1 MITGIKKTHK
11 MTEIYFDE
19 ADEWTTVRTYNT
31 SLKNRLLAFSKEY
44 PELCDPTDDDE
55 CGCLSFRID
64 KKCFTYISGYNC
76 IPELA
81 NESFLATQKIFG
93 HEPDGVRFYHFVQS
107 FKIGEDISPQEANEI
122 GMELAKIFENREV
135 IVATHIDKDHPHNHI
150 VACSYDLESGL
161 KLHYNQFFLSDL
173 RQKSDEICQAHGL
186 NVLKKYNPNV
196 KSQRLG
202 PKEYRAAMNGNSWKM
217 ALRVAIDFCMTRA
230 TNKDEFQREMKTLG
244 YDMVWT
250 PERKYITYICPTQN
264 GKECRV
270 RDIKLNDEKYLKEN
284 MEYEFRIR
292 TELYGQAQ
300 GNEYAAGNTASDARR
315 TAGGTD
321 GTGASDG
328 ADQRR
333 GMDEAQ
339 RSGAQN
345 GGFVSGAV
353 GTESGSVERGEQ
365 IHREDDEGSRGAE
378 RGNGSGSTQ
387 GDEGSCRTGW
397 ESERESFRSYRQK
410 NSSGRGTVVAPSRSH
425 SSPDAVSTALMGA
438 RGPGNLTSLFEDGEE
453 SEEEKRQREARNAGS
468 AVGAVVGFGIGA
480 VVELTKQKQTP
491 TDDVDDGEEQGMGI
505 TM

>member
-1 MITGIKKTHK
+1 MAVVESIPEKNQTPSAQKGVLDYCMQPSKT
-11 MTEIYFDE
+11 FDE
-19 ADEWTTVRTYNT
+19 DEQ
-31 SLKNRLLAFSKEY
+31 LA
-44 PELCDPTDDDE
+44 
-55 CGCLSFRID
+55 
-64 KKCFTYISGYNC
+64 YISGYNC
-76 IPELA
+76 IPEQA

-135 IVATHIDKDHPHNHI
+135 IVATHIDKDHLHNHI
-150 VACSYDLESGL
+150 VVCSYDLESGL

-196 KSQRLG
+196 KSQRLC

-230 TNKDEFQREMKTLG
+230 TNKDEFQREMKKLG

-284 MEYEFRIR
+284 MEHEFRIR

-300 GNEYAAGNTASDARR
+300 GTEYSSGTARSDGRNSTGAD
-315 TAGGTD
+315 GGTGD
-321 GTGASDG
+321 SDG

-345 GGFVSGAV
+345 GGSVSGAV

-378 RGNGSGSTQ
+378 RGDGNSSAQ
-387 GDEGSCRTGW
+387 GDEGSGRTGW

-410 NSSGRGTVVAPSRSH
+410 NHSGRSNMVDSSRTH
-425 SSPDAVSTALMGA
+425 SSPDNIGVALMGA
-438 RGPGNLTSLFEDGEE
+438 RGLGNLTSLFEDGEE

-468 AVGAVVGFGIGA
+468 ALGAAVGLAAGAVIG
-480 VVELTKQKQTP
+480 LTQQQSTP
-491 TDDVDDGEEQGMGI
+491 TDDVDDDEDEGFDI

>member
-1 MITGIKKTHK
+1 MAVVESIPEKNQTPSAQKGVLDYCMQPSKT
-11 MTEIYFDE
+11 FDE
-19 ADEWTTVRTYNT
+19 DEQ
-31 SLKNRLLAFSKEY
+31 LA
-44 PELCDPTDDDE
+44 
-55 CGCLSFRID
+55 
-64 KKCFTYISGYNC
+64 YISGYNC

-107 FKIGEDISPQEANEI
+107 FKIGEAISPQEANEI
-122 GMELAKIFENREV
+122 GMELAKIFGNREV
-135 IVATHIDKDHPHNHI
+135 IVATHIDKDHLHNHI

-161 KLHYNQFFLSDL
+161 KLHYNKYFLSDL

-217 ALRVAIDFCMTRA
+217 ALRVSIDFCMTRA
-230 TNKDEFQREMKTLG
+230 TNKDEFQREMKKLG

-284 MEYEFRIR
+284 MEHEFRIR

-300 GNEYAAGNTASDARR
+300 GEEYTADDTRG

-321 GTGASDG
+321 GTGDSDG

-333 GMDEAQ
+333 GMDAPE
-339 RSGAQN
+339 RNDTQN
-345 GGFVSGAV
+345 GSAVSPAV
-353 GTESGSVERGEQ
+353 GAESGSVERGEQ

-378 RGNGSGSTQ
+378 RGNG
-387 GDEGSCRTGW
+387 EGSAKGDDGSDRTGW
-397 ESERESFRSYRQK
+397 ESERESFRGYRQK
-410 NSSGRGTVVAPSRSH
+410 NSSGRGNMVAPSRSH
-425 SSPDAVSTALMGA
+425 GSSHAAGLALMGA
-438 RGPGNLTSLFEDGEE
+438 RGIANVGSIIEDDNEE
-453 SEEEKRQREARNAGS
+453 SEEEKRKREARHAGE

-480 VVELTKQKQTP
+480 VIELSHPKPTP
-491 TDDVDDGEEQGMGI
+491 TDDVDDDEDEGFDI

>member
-1 MITGIKKTHK
+1 MAVVESIPEKNQTPSAQKGVLDYCMQPSKT
-11 MTEIYFDE
+11 FDE
-19 ADEWTTVRTYNT
+19 DEQ
-31 SLKNRLLAFSKEY
+31 LA
-44 PELCDPTDDDE
+44 
-55 CGCLSFRID
+55 
-64 KKCFTYISGYNC
+64 YISGYNC

-107 FKIGEDISPQEANEI
+107 FKIGEDLSPQEANEI
-122 GMELAKIFENREV
+122 GMELAKIFGNREV
-135 IVATHIDKDHPHNHI
+135 IVATHIDKDHLHNHI
-150 VACSYDLESGL
+150 VVCSYDLESGL

-230 TNKDEFQREMKTLG
+230 TNKDEFQREMKKLG

-284 MEYEFRIR
+284 MEHEFRIR

-300 GNEYAAGNTASDARR
+300 GEEYTADDTRG

-321 GTGASDG
+321 GTGDSDG
-328 ADQRR
+328 TDQRR
-333 GMDEAQ
+333 GMDEAY
-339 RSGAQN
+339 RNGAQN
-345 GGFVSGAV
+345 GGSVSPAV
-353 GTESGSVERGEQ
+353 GTESRFDGISGELR
-365 IHREDDEGSRGAE
+365 HGDDEGGRGAE
-378 RGNGSGSTQ
+378 RGDRSGSSQ
-387 GDEGSCRTGW
+387 GDEGSDRTGW
-397 ESERESFRSYRQK
+397 ESERESFRGYRQK

-425 SSPDAVSTALMGA
+425 GSPNAAGIAFMGA
-438 RGPGNLTSLFEDGEE
+438 RGIANVGSIIEDDGEE

-468 AVGAVVGFGIGA
+468 VAGVLVGGTVGALI
-480 VVELTKQKQTP
+480 ELTQPKPTP
-491 TDDVDDGEEQGMGI
+491 TDDVDDGEDEGFEISM
-505 TM
+505 

>member
-1 MITGIKKTHK
+1 MAVVKSIPEKNQTPSAQKGVLDYCMQPSKT
-11 MTEIYFDE
+11 FDE
-19 ADEWTTVRTYNT
+19 DEQ
-31 SLKNRLLAFSKEY
+31 LA
-44 PELCDPTDDDE
+44 
-55 CGCLSFRID
+55 
-64 KKCFTYISGYNC
+64 YISGYNC
-76 IPELA
+76 IPELE

-107 FKIGEDISPQEANEI
+107 FKIGENISPQEANEI

-135 IVATHIDKDHPHNHI
+135 IVATHIDKDHLHNHI
-150 VACSYDLESGL
+150 VVCSYDLESGL

-186 NVLKKYNPNV
+186 NVLKKYNPNI

-230 TNKDEFQREMKTLG
+230 TNKDEFQREMKKLG

-250 PERKYITYICPTQN
+250 PKRKYITYICPTQN

-284 MEYEFRIR
+284 MEHEFRIR

-300 GNEYAAGNTASDARR
+300 GEEYTADDTRG

-321 GTGASDG
+321 GTGDPDG
-328 ADQRR
+328 TDQRR
-333 GMDEAQ
+333 GMDAAE
-339 RSGAQN
+339 RNDTQN
-345 GGFVSGAV
+345 GGSVSGAV
-353 GTESGSVERGEQ
+353 GTESGFVERGEQ

-378 RGNGSGSTQ
+378 RGDGNGSAQ
-387 GDEGSCRTGW
+387 GDEGGGRTGW
-397 ESERESFRSYRQK
+397 ESERESCRSYRQK
-410 NSSGRGTVVAPSRSH
+410 NHSGRSNMVDSSRTH
-425 SSPDAVSTALMGA
+425 SSPDNIGVALMGA
-438 RGPGNLTSLFEDGEE
+438 RGLGNLTSLFEDGEE

-468 AVGAVVGFGIGA
+468 ALGATVGFIAGAVIGF
-480 VVELTKQKQTP
+480 TQQQSMS
-491 TDDVDDGEEQGMGI
+491 TDDIDDDEDEGFDI

>member
-1 MITGIKKTHK
+1 MAVVESIPEKNQTPSAQKGVLDYCMQPSKTL
-11 MTEIYFDE
+11 DE
-19 ADEWTTVRTYNT
+19 DEQ
-31 SLKNRLLAFSKEY
+31 LA
-44 PELCDPTDDDE
+44 
-55 CGCLSFRID
+55 
-64 KKCFTYISGYNC
+64 YISGYNC

-107 FKIGEDISPQEANEI
+107 FKIGENISPQEANEI
-122 GMELAKIFENREV
+122 GMELAKIFGNREV
-135 IVATHIDKDHPHNHI
+135 IVATHIDKDHLHNHI

-173 RQKSDEICQAHGL
+173 RQKSDEICQAQGL

-230 TNKDEFQREMKTLG
+230 TNKDEFQHEMKKLG

-250 PERKYITYICPTQN
+250 PERKYITYICPTQD
-264 GKECRV
+264 GKERKV

-284 MEYEFRIR
+284 MEHEFRIR

-300 GNEYAAGNTASDARR
+300 DTEYSSGTARSDGRNSAGTQ
-315 TAGGTD
+315 GGTGD
-321 GTGASDG
+321 SDG

-333 GMDEAQ
+333 GMDASE
-339 RSGAQN
+339 RNDTQN
-345 GGFVSGAV
+345 GGSVSPAV
-353 GTESGSVERGEQ
+353 SAESGCSERGKQ
-365 IHREDDEGSRGAE
+365 VHREDDEGGRGAE
-378 RGNGSGSTQ
+378 RGNG
-387 GDEGSCRTGW
+387 EGSAQDYEGSNRTGW

-425 SSPDAVSTALMGA
+425 GSPDAVSTALMGA
-438 RGPGNLTSLFEDGEE
+438 RGLGNLTSLFEDGEE
-453 SEEEKRQREARNAGS
+453 SEEEKREREARNAGS
-468 AVGAVVGFGIGA
+468 ALGATVGLIAGAVIGF
-480 VVELTKQKQTP
+480 TQQQSMS
-491 TDDVDDGEEQGMGI
+491 TDDIDDDEDEGFDI

>member
-1 MITGIKKTHK
+1 MAVVESIPEKNQTPSAQKGVLDYCMQPSKT
-11 MTEIYFDE
+11 FDE
-19 ADEWTTVRTYNT
+19 DEQ
-31 SLKNRLLAFSKEY
+31 LA
-44 PELCDPTDDDE
+44 
-55 CGCLSFRID
+55 
-64 KKCFTYISGYNC
+64 YISGYNC

-93 HEPDGVRFYHFVQS
+93 HEPDGVRFYHFIQS
-107 FKIGEDISPQEANEI
+107 FKIGEAISPQEANEI

-135 IVATHIDKDHPHNHI
+135 IVATHIDKDHLHNHI

-161 KLHYNQFFLSDL
+161 KLHYNKYFLSDL

-230 TNKDEFQREMKTLG
+230 TNKDEFQREMKKLG

-284 MEYEFRIR
+284 MEHEFRIR

-300 GNEYAAGNTASDARR
+300 GAEYSSGTARSDERNS
-315 TAGGTD
+315 
-321 GTGASDG
+321 TGAQGGAGDSDG
-328 ADQRR
+328 SDQRR
-333 GMDEAQ
+333 GMDAPE
-339 RSGAQN
+339 RNDTQN
-345 GGFVSGAV
+345 GGSVSPAV
-353 GTESGSVERGEQ
+353 SAESGCSERGEQ
-365 IHREDDEGSRGAE
+365 VHREDDEGGRGAE
-378 RGNGSGSTQ
+378 RGNGEGSAQ
-387 GDEGSCRTGW
+387 GDDGSGRTGW
-397 ESERESFRSYRQK
+397 EIERESFRSYRQK
-410 NSSGRGTVVAPSRSH
+410 NSSGRGNMVAPSRSH
-425 SSPDAVSTALMGA
+425 GSSHAAGLALMGA
-438 RGPGNLTSLFEDGEE
+438 RGIANVGSIIEDDNEE
-453 SEEEKRQREARNAGS
+453 SEEEKRKREARHAGE
-468 AVGAVVGFGIGA
+468 AVGAVLGFGIGA

-491 TDDVDDGEEQGMGI
+491 ADDVDDGEDQGMGM

>member
-1 MITGIKKTHK
+1 MAVVESIPEKNQTPSAQKGVLDYCMQPSKT
-11 MTEIYFDE
+11 FDE
-19 ADEWTTVRTYNT
+19 DEQ
-31 SLKNRLLAFSKEY
+31 LA
-44 PELCDPTDDDE
+44 
-55 CGCLSFRID
+55 
-64 KKCFTYISGYNC
+64 YISGYNC
-76 IPELA
+76 IPEQA

-107 FKIGEDISPQEANEI
+107 FKIGENISPQEANEI

-135 IVATHIDKDHPHNHI
+135 IVATHIDKDHLHNHI
-150 VACSYDLESGL
+150 VVCSYDLESGL

-230 TNKDEFQREMKTLG
+230 GSKDEFRSLMKKYG

-250 PERKYITYICPTQN
+250 PERKYITFICQTAE
-264 GKECRV
+264 GKTYKV

-284 MEYEFRIR
+284 IEHEFRIR
-292 TELYGQAQ
+292 AKLYGQAQ

-321 GTGASDG
+321 GTGDSDG
-328 ADQRR
+328 ADQRG
-333 GMDEAQ
+333 GMDASE
-339 RSGAQN
+339 RNDTQN
-345 GGFVSGAV
+345 GGSVSPAV
-353 GTESGSVERGEQ
+353 GAESGFEGISGELR
-365 IHREDDEGSRGAE
+365 HGDEEGSRGAE
-378 RGNGSGSTQ
+378 RGNGGGSSQ
-387 GDEGSCRTGW
+387 GDEGSDRTGW
-397 ESERESFRSYRQK
+397 ESERESCRSYRQK

-425 SSPDAVSTALMGA
+425 GSPNAAGIALMGA
-438 RGPGNLTSLFEDGEE
+438 RGIANIGNIIEDDGEE
-453 SEEEKRQREARNAGS
+453 SEEENREREARHVGEAVGVLVGG
-468 AVGAVVGFGIGA
+468 AVGAVI
-480 VVELTKQKQTP
+480 ELSKPKP
-491 TDDVDDGEEQGMGI
+491 APVDDIDDGEDEGFEI

>member
-1 MITGIKKTHK
+1 MAVVESIPEKNQTPSAQKGVLDYCMQPSKT
-11 MTEIYFDE
+11 FDE
-19 ADEWTTVRTYNT
+19 DEQ
-31 SLKNRLLAFSKEY
+31 LA
-44 PELCDPTDDDE
+44 
-55 CGCLSFRID
+55 
-64 KKCFTYISGYNC
+64 YISGYNC

-135 IVATHIDKDHPHNHI
+135 IVATHIDKDHLHNHI
-150 VACSYDLESGL
+150 VVCSYDLESGL

-186 NVLKKYNPNV
+186 NILKKYNPNV

-230 TNKDEFQREMKTLG
+230 TNKDEFQREMKKLG

-250 PERKYITYICPTQN
+250 AERKYITYICPTQN

-292 TELYGQAQ
+292 AKLYGQAQ

-321 GTGASDG
+321 GTGDSDG

-333 GMDEAQ
+333 GMDAPE
-339 RSGAQN
+339 RNGTQN
-345 GGFVSGAV
+345 GGSVSPAV
-353 GTESGSVERGEQ
+353 SAESGGSERGEQ
-365 IHREDDEGSRGAE
+365 VHREDDEGGTGADRGFSESDTEDRE
-378 RGNGSGSTQ
+378 RSY
-387 GDEGSCRTGW
+387 RTGW
-397 ESERESFRSYRQK
+397 ESERESFRGYRQK
-410 NSSGRGTVVAPSRSH
+410 NSSGRGNMVSSSRTNVHPNNLDIS
-425 SSPDAVSTALMGA
+425 LMGL
-438 RGPGNLTSLFEDGEE
+438 RGIANVTEGLFDDGEE
-453 SEEEKRQREARNAGS
+453 SEEEKREREARNAGS
-468 AVGAVVGFGIGA
+468 AFGIAIGVVVGGVIG
-480 VVELTKQKQTP
+480 LTQQNPTP
-491 TDDVDDGEEQGMGI
+491 AEDVDDGEDEGFEI

>member
-1 MITGIKKTHK
+1 MAVVESIPEKNQTPSAQKGVLDYCMQPSKT
-11 MTEIYFDE
+11 FDE
-19 ADEWTTVRTYNT
+19 DEQ
-31 SLKNRLLAFSKEY
+31 LA
-44 PELCDPTDDDE
+44 
-55 CGCLSFRID
+55 
-64 KKCFTYISGYNC
+64 YISAYNC

-93 HEPDGVRFYHFVQS
+93 HEPDGIRFYHFVQS
-107 FKIGEDISPQEANEI
+107 FKIGEDISPQEANDI

-135 IVATHIDKDHPHNHI
+135 IVATHIDKDHLHNHI
-150 VACSYDLESGL
+150 VVCSYDLESGL

-217 ALRVAIDFCMTRA
+217 ALRVAIDYCMTRA
-230 TNKDEFQREMKTLG
+230 TNKDEFQREMKKLG

-284 MEYEFRIR
+284 MEHEFRIR

-300 GNEYAAGNTASDARR
+300 GSEYSSGTARSDGRNSTGAD
-315 TAGGTD
+315 GGTGD
-321 GTGASDG
+321 SDG

-378 RGNGSGSTQ
+378 RGDGNGSAQ
-387 GDEGSCRTGW
+387 GDEGSGRTGW
-397 ESERESFRSYRQK
+397 ESERESCRSYRQK
-410 NSSGRGTVVAPSRSH
+410 NHSGRSNMVDSSRTH
-425 SSPDAVSTALMGA
+425 SSPDNIGVALMGA
-438 RGPGNLTSLFEDGEE
+438 RGLGNLTSLFEEGEE
-453 SEEEKRQREARNAGS
+453 SEEEKREREARHAGED
-468 AVGAVVGFGIGA
+468 VGAVVGFGIGA
-480 VVELTKQKQTP
+480 VIELSQPKSTS
-491 TDDVDDGEEQGMGI
+491 TDDVDDGEDEGFDI

>member
-1 MITGIKKTHK
+1 MAVVESIPEKNQTPSAQKGVLDYCMQPSKT
-11 MTEIYFDE
+11 FDE
-19 ADEWTTVRTYNT
+19 DEQ
-31 SLKNRLLAFSKEY
+31 LA
-44 PELCDPTDDDE
+44 
-55 CGCLSFRID
+55 
-64 KKCFTYISGYNC
+64 YISGYNC

-135 IVATHIDKDHPHNHI
+135 IVATHIDKDHLHNHI
-150 VACSYDLESGL
+150 VVCSYDLESGL

-230 TNKDEFQREMKTLG
+230 TNKDEFQREMKKLG

-264 GKECRV
+264 EKECRV

-284 MEYEFRIR
+284 MEHEFRIR

-300 GNEYAAGNTASDARR
+300 GAEYSSGTARSDGRN
-315 TAGGTD
+315 
-321 GTGASDG
+321 GTGAQGGAGDSDG

-333 GMDEAQ
+333 GMDGAH

-345 GGFVSGAV
+345 GGSVSPAV
-353 GTESGSVERGEQ
+353 SAESGCSERGEQ
-365 IHREDDEGSRGAE
+365 VHREDDEGGRGAE
-378 RGNGSGSTQ
+378 RGNG
-387 GDEGSCRTGW
+387 EGSAQSDDGSGRTGW

-410 NSSGRGTVVAPSRSH
+410 NSSGRGTVVAPTRSH
-425 SSPDAVSTALMGA
+425 GSSHAVGLTLMGA
-438 RGPGNLTSLFEDGEE
+438 RGIANVGSIIEDDNEE
-453 SEEEKRQREARNAGS
+453 SEEAKREREARHAGE
-468 AVGAVVGFGIGA
+468 AVGAVLGFGIGAA

-491 TDDVDDGEEQGMGI
+491 TDDVDDGEDQGMGM

>member
-1 MITGIKKTHK
+1 MAVVESIPEKNQTPSAQKGVLDYCMQPSKT
-11 MTEIYFDE
+11 FDK
-19 ADEWTTVRTYNT
+19 DEQ
-31 SLKNRLLAFSKEY
+31 LAY
-44 PELCDPTDDDE
+44 V
-55 CGCLSFRID
+55 
-64 KKCFTYISGYNC
+64 SGYNC

-135 IVATHIDKDHPHNHI
+135 IVATHIDKDHLHNHI
-150 VACSYDLESGL
+150 VACSYGLESGL

-173 RQKSDEICQAHGL
+173 RKKSDEICRAHGL

-230 TNKDEFQREMKTLG
+230 TNKDEFQREMKKLG

-250 PERKYITYICPTQN
+250 PERKYITYICQTAE
-264 GKECRV
+264 GKTYKV

-292 TELYGQAQ
+292 SELYGQAQ
-300 GNEYAAGNTASDARR
+300 SEEYAAGNTASDAGRN
-315 TAGGTD
+315 ASGTD
-321 GTGASDG
+321 GTGDSDG

-333 GMDEAQ
+333 GMDSPE
-339 RSGAQN
+339 RNDMQN
-345 GGFVSGAV
+345 GGSFSPAV
-353 GTESGSVERGEQ
+353 GAESGFEGISGELR
-365 IHREDDEGSRGAE
+365 HSDEEGGRGAE
-378 RGNGSGSTQ
+378 RGDGNSSAQ
-387 GDEGSCRTGW
+387 GDEGSGRTGW
-397 ESERESFRSYRQK
+397 ESERESFRGYRQK

-425 SSPDAVSTALMGA
+425 GSPDNIGVALMGA
-438 RGPGNLTSLFEDGEE
+438 RGLGNLTSLFEDGEE
-453 SEEEKRQREARNAGS
+453 SEEEKRQREARNAATVAGVLVGG
-468 AVGAVVGFGIGA
+468 AVGAVI
-480 VVELTKQKQTP
+480 ELSKPKPTP
-491 TDDVDDGEEQGMGI
+491 TDDVDDGEDEGFDI

>member
-1 MITGIKKTHK
+1 MAVVESIPEKNQTPSAQKGVLDYCMQPSKT
-11 MTEIYFDE
+11 FDK
-19 ADEWTTVRTYNT
+19 DEQ
-31 SLKNRLLAFSKEY
+31 LA
-44 PELCDPTDDDE
+44 
-55 CGCLSFRID
+55 
-64 KKCFTYISGYNC
+64 YISGYNC
-76 IPELA
+76 IPEQA

-107 FKIGEDISPQEANEI
+107 FKIGENISPQEANEI

-135 IVATHIDKDHPHNHI
+135 IVATHIDKDHLHNHI
-150 VACSYDLESGL
+150 VVCSYDLESGL

-230 TNKDEFQREMKTLG
+230 TNKDEFQREMKKLG

-264 GKECRV
+264 GKEYRV

-284 MEYEFRIR
+284 MEHEFRIR

-300 GNEYAAGNTASDARR
+300 GTEYSSGTARSDGRNSTGAQC
-315 TAGGTD
+315 
-321 GTGASDG
+321 GTGDSDG

-345 GGFVSGAV
+345 GGSVSGAV
-353 GTESGSVERGEQ
+353 DTESGSVERGEQ

-378 RGNGSGSTQ
+378 RGDGGSSTQ
-387 GDEGSCRTGW
+387 GDEGSYRTGW
-397 ESERESFRSYRQK
+397 ESERESFRGYRQK

-425 SSPDAVSTALMGA
+425 GSPDAVSTALMGA
-438 RGPGNLTSLFEDGEE
+438 RGLGNLTSLFEDGEE

-468 AVGAVVGFGIGA
+468 AVGVLVGGA
-480 VVELTKQKQTP
+480 LGVAIDLSQQPTP
-491 TDDVDDGEEQGMGI
+491 TDDVDDGEDEGFDI

>member
-1 MITGIKKTHK
+1 MAVVESIPEKNQTPSAQKGVLDYCMQPSKT
-11 MTEIYFDE
+11 FDE
-19 ADEWTTVRTYNT
+19 DEQ
-31 SLKNRLLAFSKEY
+31 LA
-44 PELCDPTDDDE
+44 
-55 CGCLSFRID
+55 
-64 KKCFTYISGYNC
+64 YISGYNC
-76 IPELA
+76 IPEQA

-107 FKIGEDISPQEANEI
+107 FKIGEAISPQEANEI

-135 IVATHIDKDHPHNHI
+135 IVATHIDKDHLHNHI
-150 VACSYDLESGL
+150 VACSYDLESGM
-161 KLHYNQFFLSDL
+161 KLHYNKYFLSDL

-217 ALRVAIDFCMTRA
+217 ALRSTIDFCMIRA
-230 TNKDEFQREMKTLG
+230 GSKEEFRSLMKKYN

-250 PERKYITYICPTQN
+250 PERKYITYICQTAE
-264 GKECRV
+264 GKTYKV

-292 TELYGQAQ
+292 SELYGQAQ
-300 GNEYAAGNTASDARR
+300 SEEYAAGNTASDARR

-321 GTGASDG
+321 GTGDSDG

-333 GMDEAQ
+333 GMDAPE
-339 RSGAQN
+339 RNDTQN
-345 GGFVSGAV
+345 GGSVSPAV
-353 GTESGSVERGEQ
+353 GAESGFEGISGELR
-365 IHREDDEGSRGAE
+365 HSDEEGSTGADRGFSESDTEDRE
-378 RGNGSGSTQ
+378 RS
-387 GDEGSCRTGW
+387 DRTGW
-397 ESERESFRSYRQK
+397 ESERESFRGYRQK
-410 NSSGRGTVVAPSRSH
+410 NSSGRGNMVAPSRSH
-425 SSPDAVSTALMGA
+425 GSSHAAGLALMGA
-438 RGPGNLTSLFEDGEE
+438 RGIANVGSIIEDDNEE
-453 SEEEKRQREARNAGS
+453 SEEEKREREARHAGE

-491 TDDVDDGEEQGMGI
+491 TDDVDDGEGEGFEI

>member
-1 MITGIKKTHK
+1 MAVVESIPEKNQTPSAQKGVLDYCMQPSKT
-11 MTEIYFDE
+11 FDE
-19 ADEWTTVRTYNT
+19 DEQ
-31 SLKNRLLAFSKEY
+31 LA
-44 PELCDPTDDDE
+44 
-55 CGCLSFRID
+55 
-64 KKCFTYISGYNC
+64 YISGYNC
-76 IPELA
+76 IPEQA

-107 FKIGEDISPQEANEI
+107 FKIGENISPQEANEI

-135 IVATHIDKDHPHNHI
+135 IVATHIDKDHLHNHI
-150 VACSYDLESGL
+150 VVCSYDLESGL

-230 TNKDEFQREMKTLG
+230 TNKDEFQREMKKLG

-284 MEYEFRIR
+284 MEHEFRIR

-300 GNEYAAGNTASDARR
+300 GTEYSSGTARSDGRNSTGAD
-315 TAGGTD
+315 GGTGD
-321 GTGASDG
+321 SDG

-345 GGFVSGAV
+345 GGSVSGAV

-378 RGNGSGSTQ
+378 RGDGNSSAQ
-387 GDEGSCRTGW
+387 GDEGSGRTGW
-397 ESERESFRSYRQK
+397 ESERESCRSYRQK
-410 NSSGRGTVVAPSRSH
+410 NHSGRSNMVDSSRTH
-425 SSPDAVSTALMGA
+425 GSPDNIGVALMGA
-438 RGPGNLTSLFEDGEE
+438 RGLGNLTSLFEDGEE

-468 AVGAVVGFGIGA
+468 ALGAVAGLVTGIAIGLNQNH
-480 VVELTKQKQTP
+480 EP
-491 TDDVDDGEEQGMGI
+491 NIENNDDEARGSEKRQR
-505 TM
+505 

>member
-1 MITGIKKTHK
+1 MAVVESIPEKNQTPSAQKGVLDYCMQPSKT
-11 MTEIYFDE
+11 FDE
-19 ADEWTTVRTYNT
+19 DEQ
-31 SLKNRLLAFSKEY
+31 LA
-44 PELCDPTDDDE
+44 
-55 CGCLSFRID
+55 
-64 KKCFTYISGYNC
+64 YISGYNC

-107 FKIGEDISPQEANEI
+107 FKIGEAISPQEANEI
-122 GMELAKIFENREV
+122 GMELAKIFGNREV
-135 IVATHIDKDHPHNHI
+135 IVATHIDKDHLHNHI
-150 VACSYDLESGL
+150 VVCSYDLESGL

-230 TNKDEFQREMKTLG
+230 KNKDEFQREMKKLG

-284 MEYEFRIR
+284 MEHEFRIR

-300 GNEYAAGNTASDARR
+300 GAEYSSGTARSDGRNSTGAD
-315 TAGGTD
+315 GGTGD
-321 GTGASDG
+321 SDG

-345 GGFVSGAV
+345 GGSVSGAV
-353 GTESGSVERGEQ
+353 GTESGSVERGGQ

-378 RGNGSGSTQ
+378 RGDGNSSAQ
-387 GDEGSCRTGW
+387 GDEGSGRTGW
-397 ESERESFRSYRQK
+397 ESERESCRSYRQK
-410 NSSGRGTVVAPSRSH
+410 NSSGRGSVVAPSRSH
-425 SSPDAVSTALMGA
+425 GGSDAVSTALMGA
-438 RGPGNLTSLFEDGEE
+438 RGLGNLTSLFEDGEE

-468 AVGAVVGFGIGA
+468 AVGVLVGGA
-480 VVELTKQKQTP
+480 LGVAIELAEKQSTP
-491 TDDVDDGEEQGMGI
+491 TDDIDDGEDEGFEISM
-505 TM
+505 

>member
-1 MITGIKKTHK
+1 MAVVESIPEKNQTPSAQKGVLDYCMQPSKT
-11 MTEIYFDE
+11 FDE
-19 ADEWTTVRTYNT
+19 DEQ
-31 SLKNRLLAFSKEY
+31 LA
-44 PELCDPTDDDE
+44 
-55 CGCLSFRID
+55 
-64 KKCFTYISGYNC
+64 YISGYNC
-76 IPELA
+76 IPEQA

-93 HEPDGVRFYHFVQS
+93 HEPDGIRFYHFVQS
-107 FKIGEDISPQEANEI
+107 FKIGEAISPQEANEI
-122 GMELAKIFENREV
+122 GMEVAKIFENREV
-135 IVATHIDKDHPHNHI
+135 IVATHIDKDHLHNHI
-150 VACSYDLESGL
+150 VVCAYDLESGL

-230 TNKDEFQREMKTLG
+230 TNKDEFQREMKKLG

-250 PERKYITYICPTQN
+250 PERKYITYICPTQD
-264 GKECRV
+264 GKERKV

-284 MEYEFRIR
+284 MEHEFRIR

-300 GNEYAAGNTASDARR
+300 GEEYTAGNTASGARR
-315 TAGGTD
+315 TAGETD
-321 GTGASDG
+321 GTGDPDG
-328 ADQRR
+328 TDQRR
-333 GMDEAQ
+333 GMDAAE
-339 RSGAQN
+339 RNDTQN
-345 GGFVSGAV
+345 GGSVSGAV

-378 RGNGSGSTQ
+378 RGNGNGSAQ
-387 GDEGSCRTGW
+387 GDEGSGRTGW

-425 SSPDAVSTALMGA
+425 SSSDAVSTALMGA
-438 RGPGNLTSLFEDGEE
+438 RGLGNLTSLFEDGEE
-453 SEEEKRQREARNAGS
+453 SEEEKRQREARNAGTAVGVLVGG
-468 AVGAVVGFGIGA
+468 AVGAVI
-480 VVELTKQKQTP
+480 ELTKQHPTP
-491 TDDVDDGEEQGMGI
+491 TDDIDDGEDEGFDI